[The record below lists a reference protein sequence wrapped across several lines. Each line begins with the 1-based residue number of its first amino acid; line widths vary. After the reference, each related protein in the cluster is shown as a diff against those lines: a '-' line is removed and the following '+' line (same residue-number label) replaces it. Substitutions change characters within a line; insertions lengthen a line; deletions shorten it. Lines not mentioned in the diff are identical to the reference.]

1 MFLLRNAPAF
11 AELLRPTDTR
21 TARLQ
26 RADVIATPIAA
37 LIFDVTRARS
47 HQRAMHVREFETAT
61 RSKKCMFLRSRSP
74 RSPWRDRRRRRVE
87 VVRLRA
93 RRPATRPAPSVRFF
107 SRTRDKKQANCTFT
121 SKKGHIRNRRKPP
134 TQPNVAQTTV
144 PPFSEAL
151 FSVVYVRGWFEGR
164 GGCQP
169 GGRVGTHRRGVT
181 PETSFSEAS
190 GGWEERLEFVNL
202 LNARRWS
209 SADARRWME
218 GDDRVEYVCVFLGDE
233 RRFGG
238 VVRALAG
245 EKSLGRCAGG

>member
-47 HQRAMHVREFETAT
+47 HRRAMCVREFETAT

-93 RRPATRPAPSVRFF
+93 RRPASRPAPSVRFF

-121 SKKGHIRNRRKPP
+121 SKKGQIRNRRKPP
-134 TQPNVAQTTV
+134 TQPNVAHTTV
-144 PPFSEAL
+144 PPFSASSTSEGGP
-151 FSVVYVRGWFEGR
+151 RFE

-190 GGWEERLEFVNL
+190 GGWEERLEFVEC
-202 LNARRWS
+202 AS
-209 SADARRWME
+209 M
-218 GDDRVEYVCVFLGDE
+218 VERGRASVD
-233 RRFGG
+233 GG
-238 VVRALAG
+238 
-245 EKSLGRCAGG
+245 

>member
-151 FSVVYVRGWFEGR
+151 FSVVDVRGWFEGR

-190 GGWEERLEFVNL
+190 GGWEERLEFVEC
-202 LNARRWS
+202 AS
-209 SADARRWME
+209 M
-218 GDDRVEYVCVFLGDE
+218 VERGRASVD
-233 RRFGG
+233 GG
-238 VVRALAG
+238 
-245 EKSLGRCAGG
+245 

>member
-47 HQRAMHVREFETAT
+47 HRRAMYVREFETAT
-61 RSKKCMFLRSRSP
+61 RSKKCTFLRSRSP

-93 RRPATRPAPSVRFF
+93 RRPASRPAPSVRFF

-134 TQPNVAQTTV
+134 TQPNVAHTTV
-144 PPFSEAL
+144 PPFSA
-151 FSVVYVRGWFEGR
+151 SSTSTDVRG
-164 GGCQP
+164 P
-169 GGRVGTHRRGVT
+169 RVG
-181 PETSFSEAS
+181 AS
-190 GGWEERLEFVNL
+190 RAVGW
-202 LNARRWS
+202 AHT
-209 SADARRWME
+209 A
-218 GDDRVEYVCVFLGDE
+218 
-233 RRFGG
+233 
-238 VVRALAG
+238 AG
-245 EKSLGRCAGG
+245 

>member
-87 VVRLRA
+87 VVRPRA

-107 SRTRDKKQANCTFT
+107 SRTRDKRQANCTFT

-144 PPFSEAL
+144 PPFSA
-151 FSVVYVRGWFEGR
+151 SEGGSR
-164 GGCQP
+164 SEGGCQP

-190 GGWEERLEFVNL
+190 GGWEERLEFVEC
-202 LNARRWS
+202 AS
-209 SADARRWME
+209 M
-218 GDDRVEYVCVFLGDE
+218 VERGRASVD
-233 RRFGG
+233 GG
-238 VVRALAG
+238 
-245 EKSLGRCAGG
+245 

>member
-1 MFLLRNAPAF
+1 M
-11 AELLRPTDTR
+11 
-21 TARLQ
+21 
-26 RADVIATPIAA
+26 
-37 LIFDVTRARS
+37 
-47 HQRAMHVREFETAT
+47 REFETAT

-144 PPFSEAL
+144 PPFSA
-151 FSVVYVRGWFEGR
+151 SEGGSR
-164 GGCQP
+164 SEGGCQP

-190 GGWEERLEFVNL
+190 GGWEERLEFVEC
-202 LNARRWS
+202 AS
-209 SADARRWME
+209 M
-218 GDDRVEYVCVFLGDE
+218 VERGRASVD
-233 RRFGG
+233 GG
-238 VVRALAG
+238 
-245 EKSLGRCAGG
+245 

>member
-26 RADVIATPIAA
+26 RADVIAAPSAA

-47 HQRAMHVREFETAT
+47 HRRAMCVREFETAT

-93 RRPATRPAPSVRFF
+93 RRPASRPAPSVRFF

-121 SKKGHIRNRRKPP
+121 SKKGHIRTDVSPPHSRMSRTLLYRPFQRRRRPR
-134 TQPNVAQTTV
+134 V
-144 PPFSEAL
+144 
-151 FSVVYVRGWFEGR
+151 VRGS
-164 GGCQP
+164 
-169 GGRVGTHRRGVT
+169 RVG
-181 PETSFSEAS
+181 AS
-190 GGWEERLEFVNL
+190 RAVGW
-202 LNARRWS
+202 AHT
-209 SADARRWME
+209 A
-218 GDDRVEYVCVFLGDE
+218 
-233 RRFGG
+233 
-238 VVRALAG
+238 AG
-245 EKSLGRCAGG
+245 

>member
-151 FSVVYVRGWFEGR
+151 FSVVDVRGWFEGR

-169 GGRVGTHRRGVT
+169 VGRVGTHRRGLT

-218 GDDRVEYVCVFLGDE
+218 GNCLLYTSPSPRDAHESRMPSS
-233 RRFGG
+233 
-238 VVRALAG
+238 A
-245 EKSLGRCAGG
+245 

>member
-26 RADVIATPIAA
+26 RADVIAAPSAA

-74 RSPWRDRRRRRVE
+74 RPPWRDRRRRRVE

-121 SKKGHIRNRRKPP
+121 SKKGHIRNRRKPL
-134 TQPNVAQTTV
+134 TQPNVAHTTV
-144 PPFSEAL
+144 PPFSASSTSEGGP
-151 FSVVYVRGWFEGR
+151 RFE

-190 GGWEERLEFVNL
+190 GGWEERLEFVEC
-202 LNARRWS
+202 AS
-209 SADARRWME
+209 M
-218 GDDRVEYVCVFLGDE
+218 VERGRATVD
-233 RRFGG
+233 GG
-238 VVRALAG
+238 
-245 EKSLGRCAGG
+245 